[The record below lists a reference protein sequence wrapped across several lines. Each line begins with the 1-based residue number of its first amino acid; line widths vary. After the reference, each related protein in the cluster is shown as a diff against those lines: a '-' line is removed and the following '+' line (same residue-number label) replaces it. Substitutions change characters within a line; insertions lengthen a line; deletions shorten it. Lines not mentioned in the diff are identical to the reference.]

1 MSQTPRIIR
10 MPHIVFGERIDLD
23 DFSKKFTE
31 VFQKE
36 PFLIKITNIFVDK
49 EKLTALLPTVVIS
62 DIHQQFLIEISTRK
76 SKTTIRLYPNT
87 DPEKTDGVKT
97 SMALLA
103 KQIMSHY
110 PEFEVT
116 KTNLSDYL
124 DVVIKN

>member
-1 MSQTPRIIR
+1 MSQILKITR

-36 PFLIKITNIFVDK
+36 SFLIKITNIFVDK

-103 KQIMSHY
+103 KQIMGHY